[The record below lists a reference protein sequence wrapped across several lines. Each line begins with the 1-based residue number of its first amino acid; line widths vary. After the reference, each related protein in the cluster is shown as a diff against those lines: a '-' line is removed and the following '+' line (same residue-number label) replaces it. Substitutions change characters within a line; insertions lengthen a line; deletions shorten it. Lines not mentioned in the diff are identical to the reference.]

1 MITSPQNPKL
11 KLIRA
16 LQGRAKTRRKEKAF
30 LVEGV
35 RLLEEVVKAKWPIRF
50 VLYDRSLSSRGK
62 DLLTTLRTL
71 IHDIEEVDSALLK
84 SISDTETS
92 QGILAVLDYA
102 QLPIPNSPDFLL
114 ILDQIRDPGNLG
126 TLLRTAAAAG
136 VDAVILPPETA
147 DAFSPKV
154 LRAGMGAHFH
164 LPILSADWDEIKDR
178 VAGLKVY
185 LAVMAGDVAYTEADF
200 KSPSALV
207 IGGEAEGASQSA
219 RDLASTRVHI
229 PMPGE
234 MESLNVAVAGAILL
248 FEVVRQREL
257 LG

>member
-11 KLIRA
+11 KRVRS
-16 LQGRAKTRRKEKAF
+16 LQGRAKARRKEKAF

-35 RLLEEVVKAKWPIRF
+35 RLLEEAVAAKWPIRF

-62 DLLTTLRTL
+62 ELLTTLRTL

-84 SISDTETS
+84 SVSDTESS
-92 QGILAVLDYA
+92 QGILAVLDNA

-164 LPILSADWDEIKDR
+164 LPIISADWDQIKDR
-178 VAGLKVY
+178 VDGLKVY

-219 RDLASTRVHI
+219 RDLTETRVHI
-229 PMPGE
+229 PMPGK
-234 MESLNVAVAGAILL
+234 MESLNAAVAGAILL

>member
-50 VLYDRSLSSRGK
+50 VLYDRSLGSRGK

-92 QGILAVLDYA
+92 QGILAVLDYS

-164 LPILSADWDEIKDR
+164 LPILSADWDEINDR
-178 VAGLKVY
+178 VEGLKVY

-219 RDLASTRVHI
+219 RDLASTSVHI